1 MMRVLVTGKGG
12 VGKTTLTAL
21 LAKVCAS
28 RGSLVLAVDGDPQQ
42 NLAVTLGIPPA
53 EAEKIVPLSR
63 QARYIEEKT
72 GAAPGGGGGGMLVLN
87 PDVTGVA
94 RQFSVPVGERIRLLV
109 LGGVSEA
116 GGGCLCP
123 EFTLLSS
130 VIRGLPE
137 SSDDMVI
144 LDTQAGLE
152 HFGRAVA
159 TGFST
164 ALVVADPSYNALS
177 VAATS
182 AKLARQLG
190 IPDVV
195 LVLNRVQG
203 DVHEQRV
210 AGRFR
215 DSSLFS
221 AILSLPDEPA
231 IRKTEPAVDLAVLQ
245 GSKVLDRLD
254 RLVTLITRTGSGPR

>member
-21 LAKVCAS
+21 LAQACANA
-28 RGSLVLAVDGDPQQ
+28 GFQVLAVDGDPQQ
-42 NLAVTLGIPPA
+42 NLAVTLGVPPS
-53 EAEKIVPLSR
+53 EAEQIVPLSH
-63 QARYIEEKT
+63 QVRYIGEKT
-72 GAAPGGGGGGMLVLN
+72 GAVPGSGSGGLLVLN

-94 RQFSVPVGERIRLLV
+94 GQFSVPLGERIRLLV
-109 LGGVSEA
+109 LGGVSRA

-130 VIRGLPE
+130 VIRGLPG
-137 SSDDMVI
+137 SPDDMVL

-159 TGFST
+159 SGYST

-182 AKLARQLG
+182 ARLARQLG
-190 IPDVV
+190 VPDVV
-195 LVLNRVQG
+195 LVVNQ
-203 DVHEQRV
+203 VHSDAHKQTV
-210 AGRFR
+210 TDRFR
-215 DSSLFS
+215 DLKLFS
-221 AILSLPDEPA
+221 GVQFLPYEPA
-231 IRKTEPAVDLAVLQ
+231 VRKSEPAVDLVVLQ
-245 GSKVLDRLD
+245 GTTFLDHLN
-254 RLVTLITRTGSGPR
+254 RLVTMITRTGFGHS